1 MVPVKYVILSFSDL
15 TLNSFD
21 IPRLRGYFARKF
33 PDEHLFHNH
42 LPDGS
47 RSYRYPQIQY
57 RIIDSHPA
65 LLGIGEGIDVMKRVF
80 MLVDELNIGDT
91 LYLSSEKKIS
101 IYEAD
106 FGQSKEFYTYR
117 FISPWMALNQE
128 NYREFIKLD
137 TFRQKQRLK
146 QILRGNLLTIS
157 KGFSYSIPDFDS
169 VELDG
174 WFHPVARN
182 FHNIPMQCF
191 TGEFT
196 VNFQIPD
203 FLGLG
208 KQCARGFGV
217 ITRQKEI
224 L

>member
-1 MVPVKYVILSFSDL
+1 MVTVKYVILSFSDL
-15 TLNSFD
+15 KLNPFD
-21 IPRLRGYFARKF
+21 IPKLRGYFTRRF

-47 RSYRYPQIQY
+47 QSYRYPQIQY

-65 LLGIGEGIDVMKRVF
+65 LLGIGDGIDAMKRVF
-80 MLVDELNIGDT
+80 MLVDELSIGNT
-91 LYLSSEKKIS
+91 LHISSEKTVN

-106 FGQSKEFYTYR
+106 FGQCRQFHTYS

-128 NYREFIKLD
+128 NYQEFMRQDAL
-137 TFRQKQRLK
+137 RQKQRLK
-146 QILRGNLLTIS
+146 QILKGNLLTIS
-157 KGFSYSIPDFDS
+157 KGFGYSIPNFDS
-169 VELDG
+169 VELDS

-217 ITRQKEI
+217 VKKQED
-224 L
+224 